1 MDSASTAALGIDLG
15 TSNSAVALA
24 TGTTPARILA
34 LAQSAGPGA
43 VEALPLLPSALYLP
57 HADEHAPGSFTLPW
71 TGGQNAPVVGRFARS
86 RGALAPDRLVTSA
99 KSWLCN
105 PRVDRTAAILPW
117 QSESVATTDKISP
130 LDASTRFLTHL
141 RAATGHPD
149 ALDWK
154 TTRVVITVPA
164 SFDEAARN
172 LTREAATRAGFT
184 EPLLLEEPLAAFYA
198 WLEHAGADWRRHVH
212 PGDIVLVCDVGGGT
226 ADFSLIA
233 VGEDAGTLALDRIS
247 VGEHIL
253 LGGDNLDLALAHA
266 LRAQLEDGGQTIDEW
281 QFLALIQA
289 AREAK
294 EALFN
299 DPTLAEV
306 PVAVPTRS
314 ARLFAKTVSTRLERS
329 ILETIA
335 LDGFL
340 PLTDPAE
347 RPAARTAGGL
357 REFGLN
363 YAADPALSRHLAR
376 FLHRSH
382 QNVAS
387 SADLQTRVASAL
399 AASRHDLLR
408 PTHVLF
414 NGGVFKAAPMRRRV
428 LDLLT
433 NWFGSAPEELAGAD
447 YDLAVARGAAAYGRL
462 LNSGSGVRIRA
473 GTARSYYVGLESTA
487 LAVPGLKPAIKALC
501 VAPQGMEEGTTATLV
516 EREFGLVVGE
526 PVEFRLFS
534 STARAG
540 DQTGAL
546 VSDAVRDLE
555 ETARVE
561 TILPPGDGLTDGD
574 IIPVRLVSR
583 VNELG
588 VLELHLRHPET
599 ARAWKLEFKV
609 RTA

>member
-1 MDSASTAALGIDLG
+1 MDTACSLSLGIDLG
-15 TSNSAVALA
+15 TSNSAAALV
-24 TGTTPARILA
+24 TGPAAARIVPLV
-34 LAQSAGPGA
+34 QSAGSGSI
-43 VEALPLLPSALYLP
+43 EALSLLPSALYLP
-57 HADEHAPGSFTLPW
+57 HHDEHTSGSFALPW
-71 TGGQNAPVVGRFARS
+71 TAGKDAPVVGRFARS

-105 PRVDRTAAILPW
+105 ARVDRTAAILPW
-117 QSESVATTDKISP
+117 QSTAVSPAEKVSPLTATTC
-130 LDASTRFLTHL
+130 FLTHL
-141 RAATGHPD
+141 RAAVSHAD
-149 ALDWK
+149 ALDWAA
-154 TTRVVITVPA
+154 TRVVITVPA

-172 LTREAATRAGFT
+172 LTRDAASRAGFA
-184 EPLLLEEPLAAFYA
+184 ESLLLEEPLAAFYA
-198 WLEHAGADWRRHVH
+198 WLETAGTDWRSHVR
-212 PGDIVLVCDVGGGT
+212 PGNIVLVCDVGGGT

-233 VGEDAGTLALDRIS
+233 VGENAGALALDRIS

-266 LRAQLEDGGQTIDEW
+266 LRSQLADAGQSVDEW
-281 QFLALIQA
+281 QFLALVQA
-289 AREAK
+289 ARDAK

-299 DPTLAEV
+299 DPTLPGV

-314 ARLFAKTVSTRLERS
+314 ARLFASTVSTRLERPL
-329 ILETIA
+329 LEAIA

-340 PLTDPAE
+340 PLT
-347 RPAARTAGGL
+347 AATEFPSGRSAGGL
-357 REFGLN
+357 RELGLN

-376 FLHRSH
+376 FLQRSH
-382 QNVAS
+382 HNIATS
-387 SADLQTRVASAL
+387 PDLQARVANAL
-399 AASRHDLLR
+399 AASAHGLLR

-428 LDLLT
+428 LDLLSG
-433 NWFGSAPEELAGAD
+433 WFGAAPVELAGAD

-462 LNSGSGVRIRA
+462 LNSGAGVRIRA
-473 GTARSYYVGLESTA
+473 GTARSYYVGLESTV
-487 LAVPGLKPAIKALC
+487 LAVPGLKPVIKALC
-501 VAPQGMEEGTTATLV
+501 VAPQGMEEGTSATLA

-534 STARAG
+534 TTARAG

-546 VSDAVRDLE
+546 VPDALRDLE

-561 TILPPGDGLTDGD
+561 TVLPPGAGLAEGD
-574 IIPVRLVSR
+574 VIPVRLVSR

-588 VLELHLRHPET
+588 VLELHLRHAET
-599 ARAWKLEFKV
+599 DRTWRLEFKV